1 MTILQLYSHAESS
14 LIQDGSKQQDLSHI
28 IEKRCGLT
36 YSNRLQ
42 LWPAEDSEQFQDYS
56 WHKQGN
62 TSDLIW
68 REMED
73 FETNWKMEEQL
84 DLREVN

>member
-56 WHKQGN
+56 
-62 TSDLIW
+62 
-68 REMED
+68 
-73 FETNWKMEEQL
+73 
-84 DLREVN
+84 